1 MPRALVVTRR
11 TFCAPRCLRACAGWV
26 CCPLFERGVRRVTV
40 DALSA
45 SVASDTTAD
54 TTDATATATAEAV
67 TEAVKRPQPD
77 ADSAADEQ
85 PDADT
90 ARPGQL
96 ARLNSPEPRP
106 VDPGN
111 ARPVTA
117 ERRQRE
123 AQQPRPDA
131 EALLRDAA
139 GRFRVASQAVDA
151 TRRRADAAIVRLR
164 RLFGPEE
171 ATEALG
177 FPPAAAAPA
186 AAASATA
193 AAKDEAAVET
203 ADAARAANF
212 YAHAA
217 SVCQRAAK
225 DLEHEEQSKAA
236 DADEAA
242 SAARSRP
249 STHDA
254 AVDEERRA
262 TEAREVVERAREL
275 ANRAADV
282 LDAARAAAVDADA
295 KRQEAAAFAA
305 DHAAAAANAPG
316 PNAAA
321 NAADAESATDDEIDD
336 DDDDDDNLIAAASA
350 RDDNLIAAASAR
362 DDDVLPDEKRDKEKS
377 IKCCLKSLLRLEG
390 EQKTNFEAK
399 IRQIVRIVSQL
410 RVRAFQAMTLFCIR
424 TLGEDDMPDEFFG
437 SLVHG
442 NGGDRFWREALR
454 DPERRSGK
462 PATPAMLLVR
472 EIRHSCGGPELEIP
486 DGMSHILNSVA
497 RELSTAFR
505 NHLSENFFERQLQ
518 RHRALVLQLHVA
530 TDGGIGHG
538 TERERRKGI
547 DELAHWL
554 TRRVNI
560 KASDSVDFSK
570 RDRAATTRFEALGD
584 EIKHKLRE
592 HVATERATLGLGD
605 EDFVSKSRRTTSE
618 LSTFALDSAK
628 PVLGRAAR
636 FLASSFAPAFRADP
650 VSAR

>member
-1 MPRALVVTRR
+1 M
-11 TFCAPRCLRACAGWV
+11 
-26 CCPLFERGVRRVTV
+26 
-40 DALSA
+40 
-45 SVASDTTAD
+45 
-54 TTDATATATAEAV
+54 
-67 TEAVKRPQPD
+67 
-77 ADSAADEQ
+77 
-85 PDADT
+85 
-90 ARPGQL
+90 
-96 ARLNSPEPRP
+96 
-106 VDPGN
+106 
-111 ARPVTA
+111 
-117 ERRQRE
+117 
-123 AQQPRPDA
+123 
-131 EALLRDAA
+131 
-139 GRFRVASQAVDA
+139 
-151 TRRRADAAIVRLR
+151 
-164 RLFGPEE
+164 
-171 ATEALG
+171 
-177 FPPAAAAPA
+177 
-186 AAASATA
+186 
-193 AAKDEAAVET
+193 
-203 ADAARAANF
+203 
-212 YAHAA
+212 
-217 SVCQRAAK
+217 
-225 DLEHEEQSKAA
+225 
-236 DADEAA
+236 
-242 SAARSRP
+242 
-249 STHDA
+249 
-254 AVDEERRA
+254 
-262 TEAREVVERAREL
+262 
-275 ANRAADV
+275 
-282 LDAARAAAVDADA
+282 
-295 KRQEAAAFAA
+295 
-305 DHAAAAANAPG
+305 
-316 PNAAA
+316 
-321 NAADAESATDDEIDD
+321 IDD

-618 LSTFALDSAK
+618 LSTFALDSAE